1 MDEFEEKL
9 EKSTIKLQKCQE
21 NHKSNSCMYCDEF
34 INCETR
40 LEYVFDVHN
49 SMSKAQ
55 SGSFEF
61 N

>member
-9 EKSTIKLQKCQE
+9 EKSTIELQKCQAK
-21 NHKSNSCMYCDEF
+21 HKSNSCMHCEDF
-34 INCETR
+34 IDCKTR

-49 SMSKAQ
+49 SMAKGQ
-55 SGSFEF
+55 TGSFEF